1 MPSTYHSPPGGPLEA
16 DVRLG
21 RARQNL
27 RACRLCPADRL
38 VCESEIKEE
47 LEIQHN
53 AIIIFDA
60 INIKHLSYKRLSQ
73 MKIYEAI
80 CVLLKFLAISC
91 QFIFNELFRLI
102 IKVSFVN
109 TSVLFIIYHEAAV
122 VITWCSRFCGF

>member
-1 MPSTYHSPPGGPLEA
+1 
-16 DVRLG
+16 
-21 RARQNL
+21 
-27 RACRLCPADRL
+27 
-38 VCESEIKEE
+38 
-47 LEIQHN
+47 
-53 AIIIFDA
+53 
-60 INIKHLSYKRLSQ
+60 

-80 CVLLKFLAISC
+80 CVLLKFLAVSC